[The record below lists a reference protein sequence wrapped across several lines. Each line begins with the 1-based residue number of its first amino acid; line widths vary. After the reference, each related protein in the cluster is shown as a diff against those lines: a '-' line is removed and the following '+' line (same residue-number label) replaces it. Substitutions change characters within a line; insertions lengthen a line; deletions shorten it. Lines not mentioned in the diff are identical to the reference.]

1 MHAAVIFQYISGIA
15 DAKQSAI
22 LRAHRVQ
29 QHPITLVYIQ
39 MAIGYVPIQIFI
51 LSFLFLFFFFK
62 CSS

>member
-1 MHAAVIFQYISGIA
+1 MHAAVISQYISGIA

-29 QHPITLVYIQ
+29 QHQIPLVYIQ

-51 LSFLFLFFFFK
+51 LSFLFLFLFFK